1 MHILLTA
8 FDTYDDWQENSS
20 WLAMIELLR
29 EMPPTMHLTTRRYP
43 VELSALRDKLA
54 EDLSGEFDAILQLG
68 QSPGACRI
76 KLETFAINAV
86 GDTNSVD
93 RVLPALDEDGPEAF
107 RTGMP
112 VERFADRLQ
121 EAKIPAALS
130 YHAGTYLCNA
140 AMYLTH
146 AWLDENEL
154 NIPAGFI
161 HLPLATEQVIDCD
174 ADMPS
179 LPRQTLAKALRIVL
193 EDLMQHGAG

>member
-1 MHILLTA
+1 MILVFGSGVISFTEKQHRVHILLTA

-76 KLETFAINAV
+76 KLETFAVNAV

-93 RVLPALDEDGPEAF
+93 RVLP
-107 RTGMP
+107 
-112 VERFADRLQ
+112 
-121 EAKIPAALS
+121 
-130 YHAGTYLCNA
+130 
-140 AMYLTH
+140 
-146 AWLDENEL
+146 
-154 NIPAGFI
+154 
-161 HLPLATEQVIDCD
+161 
-174 ADMPS
+174 
-179 LPRQTLAKALRIVL
+179 
-193 EDLMQHGAG
+193 